1 MQPIIKEY
9 FDYQFDFIKSHSD
22 SYIGHFMLDQMK
34 MELDFEQV
42 KKFEADFTNESAFF
56 LEKHDYQYGLSR

>member
-1 MQPIIKEY
+1 MRGEIFRCGGKI
-9 FDYQFDFIKSHSD
+9 HSD

-42 KKFEADFTNESAFF
+42 KKFEAGFTNESAFF
-56 LEKHDYQYGLSR
+56 LEKNTIIGVA

>member
-1 MQPIIKEY
+1 MRGEIFRCGGKI
-9 FDYQFDFIKSHSD
+9 HSD

-42 KKFEADFTNESAFF
+42 KKFEAGFTNESAFF

>member
-1 MQPIIKEY
+1 
-9 FDYQFDFIKSHSD
+9 
-22 SYIGHFMLDQMK
+22 MK

-56 LEKHDYQYGLSR
+56 LKNTIISTA

>member
-1 MQPIIKEY
+1 MRREIFRCGVK
-9 FDYQFDFIKSHSD
+9 DHSD

-42 KKFEADFTNESAFF
+42 KKFEAGFTNESALF
-56 LEKHDYQYGLSR
+56 LEKHDCQYGLSR

>member
-1 MQPIIKEY
+1 MRGEI
-9 FDYQFDFIKSHSD
+9 FRCGGKSHSD

-42 KKFEADFTNESAFF
+42 KKFEAGFTNESAFF
-56 LEKHDYQYGLSR
+56 LEKHDYRCGLSL

>member
-1 MQPIIKEY
+1 MRGEIFRCEGKI
-9 FDYQFDFIKSHSD
+9 HSD

-34 MELDFEQV
+34 MELDFELV
-42 KKFEADFTNESAFF
+42 KELAAGFTNESAFF